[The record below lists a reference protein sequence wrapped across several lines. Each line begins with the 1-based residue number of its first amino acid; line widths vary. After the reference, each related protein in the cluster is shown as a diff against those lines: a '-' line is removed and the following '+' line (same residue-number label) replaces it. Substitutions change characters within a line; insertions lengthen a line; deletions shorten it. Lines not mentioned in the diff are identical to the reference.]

1 MLYFAIQNSADPD
14 FSRAAFLLRR
24 KMRFSKLFGR
34 TLREDPAEAEIV
46 SHKLLQRGGF
56 IKPLASGIYTQMPL
70 GWRVSKK
77 IMDIFRDEMDALGC
91 QEMAMPVINPSEIWK
106 QTGRWDSVGSAL
118 VRWKD
123 RNERDMALAMTHEE
137 ALSDILKTE
146 LESYKQLP
154 ILVYH
159 IQTKVRDEP
168 RPRAGLI
175 RVREFIMK
183 DAYSV
188 HTDQADIDKFYPEMV
203 QAYRNIYRRCGLEF
217 VAVVADSGRMCGN
230 ASSEFMV
237 LSENGEDTVFIS
249 SDGQYAANAERA
261 EFDKGAPVAEELL
274 PTEEVFTPNCKTIE
288 QVADFLGV
296 PQTRTVKA
304 VFFVAENEKS
314 DFIFAV
320 IRGDLPVN
328 EVKLGNALGGMRF
341 RVATEEEIV
350 AVGAVPGYAT
360 PIGLKKDLGNGRK
373 LIIVADDSAVNF
385 PNLVSGANKPEYHLK
400 NTNAGRDYQPDI
412 VADIALAQ
420 DGDKCVGSEATFELH
435 RGIEVGHCFKLGQRY
450 SKPMGLS
457 YLDENGK
464 SQTPIM
470 GSYGIGVG
478 RLMAAVV
485 EQHHDD
491 GGIIW
496 PASVAPFDVHFVSLA
511 KKATDE
517 VGEQAET
524 LYEELE
530 AAGIEVL
537 FDDRK
542 ESPGVKFADA
552 DLIGIP
558 WRITLSARSLQNG
571 GVELKHRRDSETKI
585 LPLEEVVDFFL
596 DELWG

>member
-1 MLYFAIQNSADPD
+1 
-14 FSRAAFLLRR
+14 
-24 KMRFSKLFGR
+24 MRFSRLFGR
-34 TLREDPAEAEIV
+34 TLREDPAEAEVV
-46 SHKLLQRGGF
+46 SHKLLQRAGF

-91 QEMAMPVINPSEIWK
+91 QEMAMPVINPAEIWK
-106 QTGRWDSVGSAL
+106 QTGRWDSVGPAL

-137 ALSDILKTE
+137 SLSDILKTE

-188 HTDQADIDKFYPEMV
+188 HASQEDIDEFYPDML
-203 QAYRNIYRRCGLEF
+203 QAYRNIYRRSGLTVTE
-217 VAVVADSGRMCGN
+217 VEADSGMMGGS
-230 ASSEFMV
+230 ASHEFMV
-237 LSENGEDTVFIS
+237 LSESGEDTVFIS
-249 SDGQYAANAERA
+249 SDGKYSANAERA
-261 EFDKGAPVAEELL
+261 EFDKGTPPQEELL
-274 PTEEVFTPNCKTIE
+274 PPEEVYTPNCKTIAE
-288 QVADFLGV
+288 VADFLGV

-304 VFFVAENEKS
+304 VFYIAENETE
-314 DFIFAV
+314 DFIFVV

-328 EVKLGNALGGMRF
+328 EVKLSNALGGLRF
-341 RVATEEEIV
+341 RPATDEEIV
-350 AVGAVPGYAT
+350 AVGAVPGYAS
-360 PIGLKKDLGNGRK
+360 PLGLNKDLGGGRK
-373 LIIVADDSAVNF
+373 IIIVADDSAVNF
-385 PNLVSGANKPEYHLK
+385 PNLVGGANKPEHHLK

-412 VADIALAQ
+412 VADIALARH
-420 DGDKCVGSEATFELH
+420 GDKCVGSDATLVLH
-435 RGIEVGHCFKLGQRY
+435 RGIEVGHCFKLGKRY
-450 SKPMGLS
+450 SEPMGITF
-457 YLDENGK
+457 LDENGK
-464 SQTPIM
+464 ATVPIM

-491 GGIIW
+491 HGIIW
-496 PASVAPFDVHFVSLA
+496 PESLAPFDVHLVSLA

-517 VGEQAET
+517 VGQAA
-524 LYEELE
+524 EELYQE
-530 AAGIEVL
+530 LQIAGLDVL

-542 ESPGVKFADA
+542 ESPGVKFSDA
-552 DLIGIP
+552 DLIGVP
-558 WRITLSARSLQNG
+558 WRITISARSLKNG
-571 GVELKHRRDSETKI
+571 GVELKHRREADRQI
-585 LPLEEVVDFFL
+585 IPLDEIVDFL
-596 DELWG
+596 VDKLWE

>member
-1 MLYFAIQNSADPD
+1 
-14 FSRAAFLLRR
+14 
-24 KMRFSKLFGR
+24 MRFSRLFGR
-34 TLREDPAEAEIV
+34 TLREDPTEAEII
-46 SHKLLQRGGF
+46 SHKLLQRAGF

-77 IMDIFRDEMDALGC
+77 IMDIFRAEMDALGC
-91 QEMAMPVINPSEIWK
+91 QEMAMPVINPAEIWK

-188 HTDQADIDKFYPEMV
+188 HADQADIDRFYPDMV
-203 QAYRNIYRRCGLEF
+203 QAYRNIYRRCNLDF
-217 VAVVADSGRMCGN
+217 VEVEADSGMMGGN
-230 ASSEFMV
+230 ASHEFMV

-249 SDGQYAANAERA
+249 SDGKYAANAERA
-261 EFDKGAPVAEELL
+261 EFDKGAPLPEEPL
-274 PTEEVFTPNCKTIE
+274 PIEEVFTPNCKTIE
-288 QVADFLGV
+288 QVASFLGV
-296 PQTRTVKA
+296 PQNRTVKA
-304 VFFVAENEKS
+304 VFYVAENDKQ

-328 EVKLGNALGGMRF
+328 EVKLGNALGGVRF
-341 RVATEEEIV
+341 RVATEEEII

-420 DGDKCVGSEATFELH
+420 DGDKCVGSDATFVLN
-435 RGIEVGHCFKLGQRY
+435 RGIEVGHCFKLGKRY
-450 SKPMGLS
+450 SQPMGLT

-464 SQTPIM
+464 AQVPIM

-485 EQHHDD
+485 EQHHDEN
-491 GGIIW
+491 GIIW
-496 PASVAPFDVHFVSLA
+496 PESIAPFDVHLVSLA
-511 KKATDE
+511 KKADDE
-517 VGEQAET
+517 VGQQAEL
-524 LYEELE
+524 LYDEMQ
-530 AAGIEVL
+530 AAGIDVL

-542 ESPGVKFADA
+542 ESPGVKFSDA
-552 DLIGIP
+552 DLVGVP
-558 WRITLSARSLQNG
+558 WRITVSDRSLKNG
-571 GVELKHRRDSETKI
+571 GVEIKRRRESDRQIMTVD
-585 LPLEEVVDFFL
+585 EVVDFL
-596 DELWG
+596 IDQLWG